1 MSEVRRFVDRDGVAW
16 TIKWKGGEIA
26 MDVSADFDDTGLE
39 LPPGGLHFRSVDFA
53 FFVQM
58 SEVEPDDLLPE
69 ELQRMIDDAN
79 R

>member
-1 MSEVRRFVDRDGVAW
+1 MTRAFTDRSGAEW

-39 LPPGGLHFRSVDFA
+39 LPPGGLHFTSADFA

-58 SEVEPDDLLPE
+58 SEVDPDELLPE
-69 ELQRMIDDAN
+69 ELQRMIDKA
-79 R
+79 RL

>member
-1 MSEVRRFVDRDGVAW
+1 MTRPFTDRDGVEW
-16 TIKWKGGEIA
+16 TVEWQPGMIGPLSVPL
-26 MDVSADFDDTGLE
+26 DYDDTGLE
-39 LPPGGLHFRSVDFA
+39 APPGGLHFRSPEFA

-58 SEVEPDDLLPE
+58 SEVDPDKLLPE